1 MMKHYSVFLSL
12 LAMSTGLW
20 AQNGDNLAFNG
31 DFRQTA
37 FGHAYGWICP
47 PAPYTTY
54 HETGGP
60 DGLPYVAMRQG
71 DDDTY
76 ENKLRM
82 KYITLVPGERY
93 RISAWIRTKDFSA
106 RRGEL
111 LLVNNPWYKEA
122 GIKKFPATTDGWQK
136 FEKEVVCPEKD
147 SGGDYD
153 VVLLIIGQRG
163 ELDVADIR
171 LTALSEAAAKDS
183 RSAAEIIVN
192 KPRLIPWGRSFNEIP
207 ADKPEIEFV
216 WYGRMDEN
224 FKTDDYLVE
233 AKNAD
238 GSFTTQH
245 VSFEVGKPFS
255 LNLKGLP
262 AGKHQLAV
270 RIVSKTD
277 DKIAYEET
285 FAATIRNLPQPKE
298 VTKGVR
304 LNNLAV
310 ELVNKSVAVGEKVS
324 FTLEHD
330 GWIYLTIKD
339 IVGNAAFG
347 VTLDGQ
353 AVSVDTLTNLPEAFR
368 LLEAGTHV
376 VTAGCAGRL
385 VIRSIAEL
393 FSCGMVQGPDIAVF
407 PPFDW
412 EFTKKYALNTVTT
425 LNRGSYVKN
434 GKEMADAVHANGR
447 IWLEDMYVVHNKDP
461 ESMSNFMERVMAK
474 LDFRDGNTTNEMSYW
489 WNLLETYTTVLK
501 RFKYNHSKLIYT
513 WIGDNAPFI
522 PSMHQDFIGTS
533 FNAGDGRGK
542 ILCESYNY
550 TQTTEEGAYKHV
562 LSRLLPYI
570 EESCQYYPDYLRR
583 SGVILG
589 NFNQLNVITIE
600 HHPQVDFKYYL
611 DMQMNILAN
620 HPAFEGL
627 GTVGYWGTHYADE
640 ELYRWSHA
648 LLRHYVVEGRKDM
661 LSNQFGFHYIPGH
674 IVNGDFTEGLS
685 GWTAAPATEGA
696 ITVEKFNG
704 YAKRNQNRWNAPR
717 GCGDTF
723 CVFKAVEG
731 KPNKLSQTAKG
742 LTAGRPYM
750 LLFSVGDYDELKQQK
765 LNPRRLGL
773 EAILENAEIL
783 PESIVYVDA
792 REKGKYAHNHNVARQ
807 NLHRILFVPKASEMT
822 VTFTDEKAKPGENLM
837 VNYIQLKPFYAKEQ

>member
-1 MMKHYSVFLSL
+1 MMRQYHILWSL
-12 LAMSTGLW
+12 LAVTTVLF
-20 AQNGDNLAFNG
+20 AQDGKNLAFNG

-37 FGHAYGWICP
+37 FGHAHGWMCP

-54 HETGGP
+54 HATGGP

-71 DDDTY
+71 DDDDY
-76 ENKLRM
+76 ENKLRL
-82 KYITLVPGERY
+82 KYLKLVPGERY

-122 GIKKFPATTDGWQK
+122 GIKKFPAMTDGWQK
-136 FEKEVVCPEKD
+136 FEKEIVCPDLD

-153 VVLLIIGQRG
+153 IVLLIIGQRG

-171 LTALSEAAAKDS
+171 LTALTVVGAEKSHSTE
-183 RSAAEIIVN
+183 EIIVN
-192 KPRLIPWGRSFNEIP
+192 KPRLIPWGRSFDEVP
-207 ADKPEIEFV
+207 SYKPEIEFI
-216 WYGRMDEN
+216 WYGRIDEK
-224 FKTDDYLVE
+224 FKAADHRAE
-233 AKNAD
+233 AVIAD
-238 GSFTTQH
+238 GLFS
-245 VSFEVGKPFS
+245 SSRMPFEVGKPFS
-255 LNLKGLP
+255 LNLKGLLI
-262 AGKHQLAV
+262 GKHQLSV
-270 RIVSKTD
+270 RIISQKDEKAV
-277 DKIAYEET
+277 YEESFT
-285 FAATIRNLPQPKE
+285 VNIRDIPKPE
-298 VTKGVR
+298 DVTKGVR

-310 ELVNKSVAVGEKVS
+310 ELVNKHVAVGENVS

-330 GWIYLTIKD
+330 EWIYLTIKD
-339 IVGNAAFG
+339 IADGTFG

-353 AVSVDTLTNLPEAFR
+353 AIATDTLTNLPEAFR
-368 LLEAGTHV
+368 LMTAGKHV
-376 VTAGCAGRL
+376 VTAKCAGKL
-385 VIRSIAEL
+385 IIRSIAEL

-412 EFTKKYALNTVTT
+412 EFTKKYALNAVTT
-425 LNRGSYVKN
+425 LNRGSYKKN
-434 GKEMADAVHANGR
+434 GRELVDAAHANGR
-447 IWLEDMYVVHNKDP
+447 LWLEDMYVVGNKDVP
-461 ESMSNFMERVMAK
+461 SMTNFIERYMAR

-489 WNLLETYTTVLK
+489 WNLSETYTDTLK
-501 RFKYNHSKLIYT
+501 RCKYDHSKLIYT
-513 WIGDNAPFI
+513 WISDNGPFI
-522 PSMHQDFIGTS
+522 PSMHQDFIGAS
-533 FNAGDGRGK
+533 FNASDGRGK

-550 TQTTEEGAYKHV
+550 TQKTEEAAHRHV
-562 LSRLLPYI
+562 LGRLLPYI
-570 EESCQYYPDYLRR
+570 EDSCQYYPDYLRR

-611 DMQMNILAN
+611 DMQMNILTN

-661 LSNQFGFHYIPGH
+661 LSKQFGFSYIPGH
-674 IVNGDFTEGLS
+674 IVNSDFAEGLS
-685 GWTAAPATEGA
+685 GWTAEPAAENA

-731 KPNKLSQTAKG
+731 KPNKLIQKAKG
-742 LTAGRPYM
+742 LTPGKPYM
-750 LLFSVGDYDELKQQK
+750 LLYSVGDYDELKAQK
-765 LNPRRLGL
+765 LNPRRYGL
-773 EAILENAEIL
+773 EAILENVDIL
-783 PESIVYVDA
+783 PESTVYIDK

-807 NLHRILFVPKASEMT
+807 NLHRIIFIPKSSEMT
-822 VTFTDEKAKPGENLM
+822 ITFTDEKAQPGENLM
-837 VNYIQLKPFYAKEQ
+837 VNYIQLKPFYPKE

>member
-1 MMKHYSVFLSL
+1 MMRQYHILWSL
-12 LAMSTGLW
+12 LAATTVLM
-20 AQNGDNLAFNG
+20 AQDGGNLAFNG
-31 DFRQTA
+31 DFKQTA
-37 FGHAYGWICP
+37 FGHAYGWMCP

-54 HETGGP
+54 HATGGP

-82 KYITLVPGERY
+82 KYITLVPGEPY

-106 RRGEL
+106 KRGEL
-111 LLVNNPWYKEA
+111 LLVNNPWYKEV

-136 FEKEVVCPEKD
+136 FEKDVVCPEKD
-147 SGGDYD
+147 SGGDFD
-153 VVLLIIGQRG
+153 IVLLIIGQRG

-171 LTALSEAAAKDS
+171 LTALSEVAIEKS
-183 RSAAEIIVN
+183 RSTEEVIVN
-192 KPRLIPWGRSFNEIP
+192 EPRLIPWGRSFDEIP
-207 ADKPEIEFV
+207 VYKPEIEFI
-216 WYGRMDEN
+216 WYGRTDEK
-224 FKTDDYLVE
+224 FKAEDHLAE
-233 AKNAD
+233 AVATD
-238 GSFTTQH
+238 GSFTSQR
-245 VSFEVGKPFS
+245 VKFEAGKPFV
-255 LNLKGLP
+255 LNVKELP
-262 AGKHQLAV
+262 IGKHQLAV
-270 RIVSKTD
+270 RIVSKKD
-277 DKIAYEET
+277 GKVAYEES
-285 FAATIRNLPQPKE
+285 FTINIREIPRPE
-298 VTKGVR
+298 DVTKGVR

-310 ELVNKSVAVGEKVS
+310 ELVNKPVAAGEDVS

-330 GWIYLTIKD
+330 GWIYLIIKD
-339 IVGNAAFG
+339 LEKDKDFG
-347 VTLDGQ
+347 VMLDGQ
-353 AVSVDTLTNLPEAFR
+353 AIGLDTLTNLPEAFR
-368 LLEAGTHV
+368 L
-376 VTAGCAGRL
+376 VTAGKHVVKANCAGRL

-412 EFTKKYALNTVTT
+412 EFTKKYALNAVTT
-425 LNRGSYVKN
+425 LNRGSYGKN
-434 GKEMADAVHANGR
+434 GKEMVDAAHANGR
-447 IWLEDMYVVHNKDP
+447 IWLEDMYVVNNKDV
-461 ESMSNFMERVMAK
+461 ESMTNFMERAMAK

-489 WNLLETYTTVLK
+489 WSLTQTYTSALK
-501 RFKYNHSKLIYT
+501 RCNYNHSKLIYT

-522 PSMHQDFIGTS
+522 PSMHQDFIGAS
-533 FNAGDGRGK
+533 FNASDGRGK

-550 TQTTEEGAYKHV
+550 TQPTEEAARRHV
-562 LSRLLPYI
+562 LGRILPYI
-570 EESCQYYPDYLRR
+570 EDSCRYYPDYLRR

-661 LSNQFGFHYIPGH
+661 LSKQFGFNYIPGH
-674 IVNGDFTEGLS
+674 IVNGDFAEGLS
-685 GWTAAPATEGA
+685 GWKAEAAADGA
-696 ITVEKFNG
+696 IAVEKFSG

-731 KPNKLSQTAKG
+731 KPNKLSQIAKG
-742 LTAGRPYM
+742 LTVGKPYM
-750 LLFSVGDYDELKQQK
+750 LLFSVGDYDELKAQK
-765 LNPRRLGL
+765 LNPRRYGL
-773 EAILENAEIL
+773 EAVLENAEIL
-783 PESIVYVDA
+783 PESTVYVDK

-807 NLHRILFVPKASEMT
+807 NLHRIIFIPKSAEMT
-822 VTFTDEKAKPGENLM
+822 VTFTDENAQPGENLM
-837 VNYIQLKPFYAKEQ
+837 VNYIQLKPFYPSE